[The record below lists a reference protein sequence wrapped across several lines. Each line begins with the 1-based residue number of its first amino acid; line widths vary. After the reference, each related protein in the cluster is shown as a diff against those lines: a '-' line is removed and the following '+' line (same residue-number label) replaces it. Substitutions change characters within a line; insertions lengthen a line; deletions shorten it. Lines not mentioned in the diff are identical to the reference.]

1 MNPDTYKFYKKL
13 TWDDL
18 VDWFE
23 DRIVDRGQ
31 KYQKQGRV
39 SDLSTTQDGNL
50 IAWVEGTKRYATT
63 VEITEGELLDSW
75 CTCPYAA
82 DCKHGVAVILEYLEC
97 IKVSVY

>member
-1 MNPDTYKFYKKL
+1 MNSDIYKFYKKL

-31 KYQKQGRV
+31 RYQSQGRV
-39 SDLSTTQDGNL
+39 SELSVTESGDL

-63 VEITEGELLDSW
+63 VEITEGEFLDSW

-82 DCKHGVAVILEYLEC
+82 NCVCLHAPQ
-97 IKVSVY
+97 SWPAP

>member
-1 MNPDTYKFYKKL
+1 MNPDTYRFYKNL

-39 SDLSTTQDGNL
+39 SGSRFFRFESL
-50 IAWVEGTKRYATT
+50 
-63 VEITEGELLDSW
+63 
-75 CTCPYAA
+75 
-82 DCKHGVAVILEYLEC
+82 
-97 IKVSVY
+97 